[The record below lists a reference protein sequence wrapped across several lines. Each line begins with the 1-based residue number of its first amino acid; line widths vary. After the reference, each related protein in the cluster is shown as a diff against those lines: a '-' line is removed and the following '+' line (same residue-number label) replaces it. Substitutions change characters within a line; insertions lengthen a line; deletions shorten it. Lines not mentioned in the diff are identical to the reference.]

1 VLRCWHHADAFSLL
15 LREACALQ
23 QMLLLLLLLKL
34 PQKP

>member
-1 VLRCWHHADAFSLL
+1 LL

-34 PQKP
+34 PQKPYVRPG